1 MALTAVTDASLLNSR
16 TLAPVPSL
24 PAEGGEQRIQRRLA
38 DAIYEH
44 RLPPGTKLPEADL
57 CRIFD
62 ASRGTVRKV
71 LGQLAAEQIIQ
82 LIPNRGAF
90 VARPSVDETRNVYE
104 LRRILE
110 SGVVRCL
117 GARARDGRPQGW
129 LAKVRRQIDEEHEAS
144 RAGDTPRYIR
154 LTGQFHLN
162 LAAATGNAALEQQLR
177 RVVSQTSLMVA
188 LYDLPGRTPCSF
200 HEHREILQAIED
212 GDFGRAECLMDE
224 HLLACE
230 RQLRLRPV
238 AAPTDLAQILNACA
252 SQDEPLRPAAPGGLP
267 GRRTPRRPQ

>member
-1 MALTAVTDASLLNSR
+1 VNDPSLVNLR
-16 TLAPVPSL
+16 TLSPAPSPPSVGC
-24 PAEGGEQRIQRRLA
+24 PDGREEQRIQRRLA

-62 ASRGTVRKV
+62 VSRGTVRKV
-71 LGQLAAEQIIQ
+71 LGQLAAEQIVQ

-104 LRRILE
+104 LRRVLE
-110 SGVVRCL
+110 AGVVRCL
-117 GARARDGRPQGW
+117 GARSRDGRSEGW
-129 LAKVRRQIDEEHEAS
+129 LAEVRRQIDDEEEAS

-154 LTGQFHLN
+154 LTGQFHVD
-162 LAAATGNAALEQQLR
+162 LAAATGNVVLEQHLR
-177 RVVSQTSLMVA
+177 RVVAQTSLMVA

-200 HEHREILQAIED
+200 REHREILQAIEG
-212 GDFGRAECLMDE
+212 GDFAVAERLMVE
-224 HLLACE
+224 HLVACE

-238 AAPTDLAQILNACA
+238 LAPTDLAQILGAYVP
-252 SQDEPLRPAAPGGLP
+252 QDAPQRPAAPGGMP
-267 GRRTPRRPQ
+267 GRRTARRPQ